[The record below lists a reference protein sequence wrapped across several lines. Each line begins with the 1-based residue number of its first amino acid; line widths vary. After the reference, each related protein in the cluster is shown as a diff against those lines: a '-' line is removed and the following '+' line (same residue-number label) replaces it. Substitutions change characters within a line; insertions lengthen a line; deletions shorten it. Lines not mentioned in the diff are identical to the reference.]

1 MKYSR
6 LYKILV
12 TFKAYQLDLLLPE
25 NSLLAKFKWL
35 LRLFFWVRKKSQDKD
50 SGERLMLALQEL
62 GPIWVKFGQMLST
75 RRDLLPPHVAS
86 ALVKLQDQ
94 VQPFD
99 GKLAQQIIE
108 QALNAPIDD
117 YFADFNTVPLASA
130 SIAQVHAATL
140 KKTGAQVVIKV
151 LRPNIMPIIKADIE
165 VMFWLAEKIENYIP
179 NGHRLRTVDIVNDY
193 QVSILKE
200 MNLLQEAENT
210 QRLRN
215 NFINS
220 DMLYIPYVYRDLCR
234 KNVMVEERITGVPIS
249 DLDQLKSLNVNVK
262 LLAERGVNVFFT
274 QVFRDNFFHAD
285 MHPGNIFIDASD
297 PVNPRYIGIDCAIV
311 GELSKDDQRFLAQNF
326 IAFFNRDYQKIAQLY
341 IQSGWVP
348 EDTDALALES
358 AMREV
363 CEPIFAKP
371 LGEISFA
378 QILFQLFHVARQFNM
393 VIQPQ
398 LVLLE
403 KTLFYIEGLGRQLYP
418 QLDLWSTAKPFLES
432 WYQEQISIKH
442 IAKQFVDTL
451 PQWQEVLPDL
461 PARIKQYEKE
471 SKKLNNQINKL
482 TKQLHDINKKQTKL
496 WIRTIVVIVG
506 ACLII
511 GLLKIF

>member
-12 TFKAYQLDLLLPE
+12 TFKAYQLGDLLPE
-25 NSLLAKFKWL
+25 NKFLAKFKWL
-35 LRLFFWVRKKSQDKD
+35 LALLFWVRKKARDKN
-50 SGERLMLALQEL
+50 SGERLTLALQEL

-75 RRDLLPPHVAS
+75 RRDLLPDHIAVP
-86 ALVKLQDQ
+86 LVKLQDR

-99 GKLAQQIIE
+99 SKVAQQIIE
-108 QALNAPIDD
+108 QALDAPIDY
-117 YFADFNTVPLASA
+117 YFSDFDPVPLASA
-130 SIAQVHAATL
+130 SIAQVHSAIF
-140 KKTGAQVVIKV
+140 KQSGAQVVIKV
-151 LRPNIMPIIKADIE
+151 LRPNIMPVIEADIS
-165 VMFWLAEKIENYIP
+165 VMSWLAEKVEKYLP
-179 NGHRLRTVDIVNDY
+179 NGRRLRAVEIVKDY
-193 QVSILKE
+193 QSSILKE

-220 DMLYIPYVYRDLCR
+220 DMLYIPYVYRELCR
-234 KNVMVEERITGVPIS
+234 KNIMVEERITGIPIS
-249 DLDQLKSLNVNVK
+249 DIDQLNEYDVNLK
-262 LLAERGVNVFFT
+262 LLAERGVKVFFT

-285 MHPGNIFIDASD
+285 MHPGNIFIDISE
-297 PVNPRYIGIDCAIV
+297 PINPRYIGIDCAIV
-311 GELSKDDQRFLAQNF
+311 GELSKYDQRFLAQNF
-326 IAFFNRDYQKIAQLY
+326 IAFFNRDYHQIAQLY
-341 IQSGWVP
+341 MQSGWVP
-348 EDTDALALES
+348 QDTDVLALEL
-358 AMREV
+358 AMRDV

-378 QILFQLFHVARQFNM
+378 QILFQLFQVARQFNM

-442 IAKQFVDTL
+442 ITKQFVDTL

-461 PARIKQYEKE
+461 PARIKQYERDHKQ
-471 SKKLNNQINKL
+471 LNNQIEHL
-482 TKQLHDINKKQTKL
+482 TKQLQETNQKQTRL
-496 WIRTIVVIVG
+496 WISTIAVIIVV
-506 ACLII
+506 ACISAI
-511 GLLKIF
+511 Y